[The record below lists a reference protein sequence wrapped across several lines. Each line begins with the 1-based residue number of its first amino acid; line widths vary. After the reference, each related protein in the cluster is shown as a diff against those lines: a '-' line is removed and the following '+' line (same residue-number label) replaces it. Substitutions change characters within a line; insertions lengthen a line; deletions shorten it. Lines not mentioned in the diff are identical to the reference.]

1 MITLEQYF
9 ITRTHS
15 AEQAGYAMDLLTRVN
30 ALLDEY
36 TEATGKPVL
45 INRFT
50 GSQIS
55 GATEGGFRLP
65 TCTQGATN
73 SSHKEAKAVDV
84 YDPDEGLDN
93 WITRAILVKYD
104 LYREH
109 PDYTHGWCHL
119 TTRQPKSGTRTF
131 IP

>member
-1 MITLEQYF
+1 MITVEQYF
-9 ITRTHS
+9 ITRTHTL
-15 AEQAGYAMDLLTRVN
+15 EQEYNAIDLLTRVN
-30 ALLDEY
+30 ALMEEY
-36 TEATGKPVL
+36 TLSTGRSVP
-45 INRFT
+45 INKST

-93 WITRAILVKYD
+93 WITRTILVKYD